1 MINQTILEVLNNQ
14 INKELYSA
22 YLYTSMQAYC
32 ANQSLCGIANWLKV
46 QAREEISHAH
56 KIYDYIIESGN
67 KVKLEQISKP
77 ESEWNNVVELFEKAL
92 IHEEF
97 VTQSIN
103 TISEIAER
111 EQDRA
116 TQIFMQWFIM
126 EQVEEENS
134 IRKILER
141 LKLSSDMIY
150 QADAELSLRK
160 E

>member
-46 QAREEISHAH
+46 QAREEISHAQ